1 MAFSKAFGE
10 GFDQMPGFKDG
21 QFDNLADRRGDPI
34 IVVKLISNGE
44 DSYSNPIF
52 SEQKVSTKSFA
63 KQLRSNGRQLMPGVL
78 EEAEIMFLLKLNI
91 AVRETGYEITYMGRR
106 FRIIGVDWK
115 DSHIEVSA
123 RRKSD
128 G

>member
-21 QFDNLADRRGDPI
+21 QFNNLAARKGDPV
-34 IVVKLISNGE
+34 IVVKLLPNGE
-44 DSYSNPIF
+44 DSYGNQIF
-52 SEQKVSTKSFA
+52 SEQKVSTKCFA
-63 KQLRSNGRQLMPGVL
+63 RQLRSTGRQLMPGVL
-78 EEAEIMFLLKLNI
+78 EEAEIVFLLKMNT
-91 AVRETGYEITYMGRR
+91 AVRETGYEIMYMGRR
-106 FRIIGVDWK
+106 FRILGVDWK